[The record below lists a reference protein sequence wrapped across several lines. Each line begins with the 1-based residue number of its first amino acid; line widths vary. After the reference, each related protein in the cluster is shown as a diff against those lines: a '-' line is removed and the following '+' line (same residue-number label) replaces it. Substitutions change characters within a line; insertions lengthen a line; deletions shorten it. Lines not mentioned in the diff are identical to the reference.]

1 VKKGLNKRKA
11 RRKQNPRTGLS
22 ALSQHPDF
30 DILLPSTDYPETA
43 GKIPSVS
50 YDRYKLKRIS
60 YKNPK
65 AKRYFLFLIA

>member
-1 VKKGLNKRKA
+1 MKKGLSKRNE
-11 RRKQNPRTGLS
+11 RREQSPRTSLS
-22 ALSQHPDF
+22 VLSQHPDSG
-30 DILLPSTDYPETA
+30 ILLPSLDYPEAA

-60 YKNPK
+60 HKNPK